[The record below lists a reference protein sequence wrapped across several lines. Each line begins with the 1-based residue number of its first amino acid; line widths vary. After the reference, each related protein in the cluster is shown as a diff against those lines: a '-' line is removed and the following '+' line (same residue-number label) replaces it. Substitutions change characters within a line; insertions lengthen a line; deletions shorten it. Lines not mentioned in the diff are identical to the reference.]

1 MLLIGTMPSEKDQ
14 YKENNFAVHSSKLRL
29 HKRQA
34 DPGPH
39 LDPCLL
45 PQFSPEEEAEVRYHA
60 YSWICGSNL
69 AHIPPPQKPTLPLC
83 QLWAPETEAQEA
95 KETEEA
101 EEVEEGEAEPD
112 YLQLKKVVG
121 ATAPSSPRSD
131 LDLDHL
137 VTSALAYNPLSI

>member
-1 MLLIGTMPSEKDQ
+1 MCVPSQLYTAGLHVMLYIGAQHSSTEVTPNILLSGP
-14 YKENNFAVHSSKLRL
+14 VHSSKLRL

-45 PQFSPEEEAEVRYHA
+45 PQFSREEEAEVRYA

-83 QLWAPETEAQEA
+83 QLWAPETKAQEVHP
-95 KETEEA
+95 
-101 EEVEEGEAEPD
+101 EV
-112 YLQLKKVVG
+112 
-121 ATAPSSPRSD
+121 TW
-131 LDLDHL
+131 
-137 VTSALAYNPLSI
+137 I